1 MTRPL
6 AFDPYLSSADAL
18 ELGVELV
25 SLPALLE
32 RADFVSIHCPLNDQT
47 RNLITARQLALM
59 KRDAYLINTARG
71 GIVDEDALYEALATG
86 RICGAALDCFIG
98 EPITSPHRF
107 GELDNVLLAP
117 HSIAHTFELFRDIGR
132 AVCKGMLDLSLGR
145 QPAGVVNPQVFERD
159 SFQEKWRRLTTAEP
173 T

>member
-86 RICGAALDCFIG
+86 ASAGLLWTVLSGSRSRHRTALVNSTTSCLLPIASPIPLSCFG
-98 EPITSPHRF
+98 TLAGRF
-107 GELDNVLLAP
+107 ARVCSIYLWEDNLPV
-117 HSIAHTFELFRDIGR
+117 S
-132 AVCKGMLDLSLGR
+132 
-145 QPAGVVNPQVFERD
+145 
-159 SFQEKWRRLTTAEP
+159 
-173 T
+173 